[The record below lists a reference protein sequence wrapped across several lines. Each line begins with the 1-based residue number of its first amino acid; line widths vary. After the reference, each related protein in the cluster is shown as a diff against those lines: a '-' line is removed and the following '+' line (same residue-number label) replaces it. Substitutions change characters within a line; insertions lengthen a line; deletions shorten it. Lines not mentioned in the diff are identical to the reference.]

1 MILSEQQSNEELLN
15 VFQEVLTMVKEN
27 NGYLRNLVRKIHY
40 LMVNYMIEIYTVV
53 GTLYLHDI

>member
-40 LMVNYMIEIYTVV
+40 LMVNYKIENDAAIVV
-53 GTLYLHDI
+53 LYLYVV